1 MSSETQNMSTTPG
14 GTSLGQVADGLES
27 FDGERVAVLTSLRP
41 GSNIDGQPPPAL
53 RFFAVMSDGGKERG
67 DRGRQED
74 RDDRSDRGAPGKVIE
89 RCPGKPKP
97 KSVSLR
103 PAPSL
108 VTLRPASQ
116 ASRVPDDEVHYV
128 EESSSDEE
136 KGNIRRVVLDD
147 EKGFSSGDDAAPVRM
162 VQTEGGQA
170 SSSAGL
176 GAGKPE
182 HGEGQLPEAALQPE
196 VPERQVVK
204 EEGPKLKKYR
214 RVRVK
219 KKAPQLEKDIQVMQ
233 DGQRTRNERMA
244 CLRILQQQ
252 RNARKKAAEPHQD
265 KKPEV
270 KAEEPKEPQPRTPSP
285 SSVDWKA
292 AEKETERQ
300 FAEAKAAG
308 RRILSYEEWDE
319 ERKKENE
326 KKRQERLRKSWVDRE
341 IARRALQQEKG
352 ATREAVLRST
362 TTSAAGPLTD
372 EEWLKMQEMMKRLP
386 PPPEKP
392 KKDEEQP
399 QDKRAK
405 TLQKDPK
412 HGMQPPPP
420 PPGYAGVWRGGCC
433 PGFRRQGGQQ
443 GQFGPHGPQQQQG
456 FWPGCGG
463 QPQQHVPQ
471 GGPQGCHTGLQGQV
485 PVQQSMSLDL
495 GPVRYRTQ
503 EELEEATQWL
513 QRWRGGP
520 EVDLRSPGDI
530 VRHDLAMA
538 MARPRPKEGTPARP
552 TAEAQATTARLP
564 AETPATQAQPPAET
578 PAGQQD
584 QQPARETLLQRVLR
598 LSEIGALCSE
608 SPRTLSSTSEAEIL
622 EEPDDEVQEVQYD
635 ETNRAQNEQ
644 MALRPKA
651 RPPLRRDPRHG
662 AMAAAGG
669 DGGRDPGEGDN
680 PPHRD
685 SGSPE
690 PEAEGSDEEED
701 IHKAGK
707 KNKYQMGKN
716 SAWIPHKLRKGRG
729 FTVQFWPEKRGCG
742 TRSEGADAT
751 VIHSATSPTLGWQQV
766 YAKGKQPRALRVT
779 NQAGKASGGRVV
791 MKGKGTNP
799 AAELQLAQSLNRAAT
814 AIRRAETAV
823 ETFGNGSEGAEA
835 AYEEAADAVTS
846 FLEAD
851 AALHPPSGASSSSA
865 ARASSNSAAA
875 AVGKGAANL
884 GLSAYRDFV
893 ANKGK
898 GKGKMCRAQPEAAT
912 EDEEGSDQEAD
923 LDGEHYE
930 EEIEEEEVRE
940 GSETS
945 VEVELEV
952 IQEEEESDLPA
963 HGEGQDDDLSQGM
976 AENGEPAETDYGE
989 TKAFDDGQGPVS
1001 EPEVE
1006 AGDLPEESASL
1017 GITATSSFISEEE
1030 AAPEEHD

>member
-1 MSSETQNMSTTPG
+1 MPSKTQNMSTTTR

-128 EESSSDEE
+128 GESSSDEE

-182 HGEGQLPEAALQPE
+182 E
-196 VPERQVVK
+196 
-204 EEGPKLKKYR
+204 PKVKKYR

-252 RNARKKAAEPHQD
+252 RNARKKAAEP
-265 KKPEV
+265 
-270 KAEEPKEPQPRTPSP
+270 QPRTPSP

-308 RRILSYEEWDE
+308 RRILSYEEWEE

-326 KKRQERLRKSWVDRE
+326 KKRQERLRRSWVDRE

-386 PPPEKP
+386 LPPEKP

-433 PGFRRQGGQQ
+433 PGFRWQGGQQ
-443 GQFGPHGPQQQQG
+443 GQFGHHGPQQQQG

-471 GGPQGCHTGLQGQV
+471 GGPQGCHAGLQGQV

-495 GPVRYRTQ
+495 GACAVPDARR
-503 EELEEATQWL
+503 AG
-513 QRWRGGP
+513 RGN
-520 EVDLRSPGDI
+520 S
-530 VRHDLAMA
+530 MA
-538 MARPRPKEGTPARP
+538 AKMARWT
-552 TAEAQATTARLP
+552 
-564 AETPATQAQPPAET
+564 
-578 PAGQQD
+578 
-584 QQPARETLLQRVLR
+584 
-598 LSEIGALCSE
+598 
-608 SPRTLSSTSEAEIL
+608 
-622 EEPDDEVQEVQYD
+622 
-635 ETNRAQNEQ
+635 
-644 MALRPKA
+644 
-651 RPPLRRDPRHG
+651 
-662 AMAAAGG
+662 
-669 DGGRDPGEGDN
+669 
-680 PPHRD
+680 
-685 SGSPE
+685 
-690 PEAEGSDEEED
+690 
-701 IHKAGK
+701 
-707 KNKYQMGKN
+707 
-716 SAWIPHKLRKGRG
+716 
-729 FTVQFWPEKRGCG
+729 
-742 TRSEGADAT
+742 
-751 VIHSATSPTLGWQQV
+751 
-766 YAKGKQPRALRVT
+766 
-779 NQAGKASGGRVV
+779 
-791 MKGKGTNP
+791 
-799 AAELQLAQSLNRAAT
+799 
-814 AIRRAETAV
+814 
-823 ETFGNGSEGAEA
+823 
-835 AYEEAADAVTS
+835 
-846 FLEAD
+846 
-851 AALHPPSGASSSSA
+851 
-865 ARASSNSAAA
+865 
-875 AVGKGAANL
+875 
-884 GLSAYRDFV
+884 
-893 ANKGK
+893 
-898 GKGKMCRAQPEAAT
+898 
-912 EDEEGSDQEAD
+912 
-923 LDGEHYE
+923 
-930 EEIEEEEVRE
+930 
-940 GSETS
+940 
-945 VEVELEV
+945 
-952 IQEEEESDLPA
+952 
-963 HGEGQDDDLSQGM
+963 
-976 AENGEPAETDYGE
+976 
-989 TKAFDDGQGPVS
+989 
-1001 EPEVE
+1001 
-1006 AGDLPEESASL
+1006 
-1017 GITATSSFISEEE
+1017 
-1030 AAPEEHD
+1030 